1 MTASEILADN
11 LRRLM
16 QGQES
21 LDWAG
26 DAVTS
31 YHVDQALDG
40 AHMVLVQDLQNI
52 ASAAGVEPWQLLA
65 PLCGRAA
72 WSPNPHG
79 SLSLRTLPDCGRVGS
94 IMVYTH
100 TVMSEVPGRDPVMA
114 HHATEAE
121 ARAAVEAALFEVSK
135 S

>member
-1 MTASEILADN
+1 MNATEILAVN
-11 LRRLM
+11 LRRLKASDRLTDYRDT
-16 QGQES
+16 GWLEIALEGRGGS
-21 LDWAG
+21 LNVFAIE
-26 DAVTS
+26 
-31 YHVDQALDG
+31 HL
-40 AHMVLVQDLQNI
+40 
-52 ASAAGVEPWQLLA
+52 ASMLGVEPWQLLA

-72 WSPNPHG
+72 WSPNPSG

-121 ARAAVEAALFEVSK
+121 ARAAVEAALFEGEK
-135 S
+135 

>member
-1 MTASEILADN
+1 MTVTEILAEN

-16 QGQES
+16 QGKTAAEWTNQNDALTLIVDFALLPPTRSS
-21 LDWAG
+21 L
-26 DAVTS
+26 
-31 YHVDQALDG
+31 QALDPIA
-40 AHMVLVQDLQNI
+40 AH
-52 ASAAGVEPWQLLA
+52 AGVEPWQLLA

-72 WSPNPHG
+72 WSPNPNG

-121 ARAAVEAALFEVSK
+121 ARAAVEAALFEGGK
-135 S
+135 